1 MKKTAIACF
10 ITAIIN
16 LEFAPMLN
24 RKSAPVITDAVKFQ
38 LNLPAHQKITLR
50 NGVDVYLVDMGTV
63 DTLMMNVIFYAG
75 NCYESQNLVAP
86 ATNFML
92 KNGTRSKTAYQIN
105 DYFEYYGAYLNRQAG
120 HETAELTLHCMKKHF
135 SELLPVVSELIAE
148 STFPEEELEIYKT
161 NMQQR
166 LQVNLRKNDFI
177 AGRMIDSYLFGAGHP
192 YGRYSSIEDYTALN
206 IQGVKEFYSQF
217 YLNGRC
223 VIFIAGP
230 LPEGI
235 QTLVETYFGGLPLQ
249 GSSKPES
256 DLAAMVPAKEKKYR
270 ITNDPDSVQGAIR
283 IARNFP
289 NRHHPDFQKTQVLN
303 NIFGGFFGS
312 RLMAN
317 IREDK
322 GYTYGIHSYLTNLI
336 QESALM
342 ISTEAGKDVTEAT
355 IQEVYLEMK
364 RLCDEPVSAEELKT
378 TKNFM
383 IGTLLGDLD
392 GPFQVAGRWK
402 SLILNDL
409 TDEYFYN
416 GIETIKNIQPLVLQ
430 ELANKYLTGADFYEL
445 VVF

>member
-1 MKKTAIACF
+1 
-10 ITAIIN
+10 
-16 LEFAPMLN
+16 MLN
-24 RKSAPVITDAVKFQ
+24 RKSAPEITDAVKFQ
-38 LNLPAHQKITLR
+38 LSLPPHQKLSLQ

-75 NCYESQNLVAP
+75 NCFETQNLVAP

-92 KNGTRSKTAYQIN
+92 KSGTRKKTAYEIN
-105 DYFEYYGAYLNRQAG
+105 DFFEYYGAYLNRSAG
-120 HETAELTLHCMKKHF
+120 HETAELNLHCMKKNF
-135 SELLPVVSELIAE
+135 AELLPVVSELIAD
-148 STFPEEELEIYKT
+148 SVFPEEELEIYKK

-177 AGRMIDSYLFGAGHP
+177 AGRLIDTYLFGADHP
-192 YGRYSSIEDYTALN
+192 YGRFSSMEDYTTLN
-206 IQGVKEFYSQF
+206 IPVVKDFYNQY
-217 YLNGRC
+217 YLHGRC

-230 LPEGI
+230 LPADI
-235 QTLVETYFGGLPLQ
+235 QKLVETHFGNLPLS
-249 GSSKPES
+249 GSAKP
-256 DLAAMVPAKEKKYR
+256 DRAAAPILPVKEKKYR
-270 ITNDPDSVQGAIR
+270 VTNDPESVQGAIR

-289 NRHHPDFQKTQVLN
+289 NRHHPDFQKMQVLN

-336 QESALM
+336 QESAYM

-355 IQEVYLEMK
+355 IAEVYKEMK
-364 RLCDEPVSAEELKT
+364 LLCEEPVEEEELKT
-378 TKNFM
+378 SKNFM

-409 TDEYFYN
+409 TEDYFYN
-416 GIETIKNIQPLVLQ
+416 GIETIKTIQPKTLQ
-430 ELANKYLTGADFYEL
+430 ELANKYLRPDDFYEL
-445 VVF
+445 AVF